1 MSAIASTHRPACPI
15 EHLTQMPSELLSV
28 RDDLVWLCSTHST
41 DAAPLADTLRQL
53 ADRMRLIADGLGSQY
68 DHGPIMRQVVHACAQ
83 AFGVTPGQIL
93 SRSRPAYLVGA
104 RHAAMRLYSI
114 VARTSGMRTAAVF
127 GRRDHGTAVNAFR
140 RCRDFL
146 DTDPDFRR
154 RYLAS
159 ATALGLSPEAA
170 LVPPP
175 IKTRNSRPL
184 TKP

>member
-1 MSAIASTHRPACPI
+1 MRATASAQRPACPV
-15 EHLTQMPSELLSV
+15 EHLSQMPLELTVV

-53 ADRMRLIADGLGSQY
+53 ADRLRRIADGLGTHY
-68 DHGPIMRQVVHACAQ
+68 DQGPIFRQVVHACAQ

-104 RHAAMRLYSI
+104 RHTAMRLYSI
-114 VARTSGMRTAAVF
+114 VAGTSGVQTAAAF
-127 GRRDHGTAVNAFR
+127 GGRDHATALNAFH
-140 RCRDFL
+140 RCRDYL

-154 RYLAS
+154 RYLA
-159 ATALGLSPEAA
+159 AAAALGLSPEAA

-175 IKTRNSRPL
+175 SKTATP
-184 TKP
+184 TH